1 MAAAGKDVLTR
12 VGIALCLACLVVG
25 CGSDAA
31 APADDDAADTAR
43 VELVITR
50 SDRDGELA
58 MRGIYD
64 YRRREGSVTMTLEG
78 TADAGSDTPTE
89 VRFFGDRYYSQYRD
103 EGRNYWIVDDEGV
116 GIGYPAEVIV
126 PFPEGDTDPKES
138 LQRIF
143 AAGDEDELGTEEVR
157 DVETI
162 HYRVTLEPKRLSKVV
177 GRPLDLAGGPFS
189 VDVWADDARRVRRIR
204 IVEEEVATLTYEF
217 YDFGVE
223 VDVQRPPDDEVVTQG
238 GSIADDELCRREKK
252 RLEKKGVHIDCLE

>member
-1 MAAAGKDVLTR
+1 VAAAGKKVLSR
-12 VGIALCLACLVVG
+12 VGVALCLACVVVG

-31 APADDDAADTAR
+31 VPADDGTADTAR

-50 SDRDGELA
+50 TDREGMLA

-64 YRRREGSVTMTLEG
+64 YRRREGSVTTTLEG

-89 VRFFGDRYYSQYRD
+89 VRFFGDRYYSQYPG
-103 EGRNYWIVDDEGV
+103 EGRTYWIVDGEGI

-126 PFPEGDTDPKES
+126 PFPEGDVDPKES
-138 LQRIF
+138 LERMF
-143 AAGDEDELGTEEVR
+143 AAGDEVEVGKDEVR
-157 DVETI
+157 EVETT
-162 HYRVTLEPKRLSKVV
+162 HYRVMLEPKRLSKVV
-177 GRPLDLAGGPFS
+177 GRPLDLADGPFS

-217 YDFGVE
+217 YDFGVA
-223 VDVQRPPDDEVVTQG
+223 VDVRRPPEDEVVTRG
-238 GSIADDELCRREKK
+238 GSIDDDELCRREKK